1 MSVLNPRNRLVNF
14 RLSDEEFERLKNACG
29 QFGARSISDFARGS
43 VLDRIVDGPAA
54 SNARP
59 GERMVELDHKVAAL
73 EGQVS
78 QLLNLMEATGVT
90 NSGAMGAQQR
100 VGELTARS

>member
-14 RLSDEEFERLKNACG
+14 RLSDEEFEQLKNACA

-43 VLDRIVDGPAA
+43 VLDRIVDGPA
-54 SNARP
+54 STGRP
-59 GERMVELDHKVAAL
+59 GERIVELDHKVSAL

-78 QLLNLMEATGVT
+78 QLLNLIEATGGV
-90 NSGAMGAQQR
+90 SAMAGLHRAVEAGA
-100 VGELTARS
+100 VHS

>member
-14 RLSDEEFERLKNACG
+14 RLSDEEFERLKNACA

-43 VLDRIVDGPAA
+43 VLDRIVDGPASA
-54 SNARP
+54 SRP
-59 GERMVELDHKVAAL
+59 GERIVELDHKVSAL

-78 QLLNLMEATGVT
+78 QLLNLIEATGGVSAMAGLQRT
-90 NSGAMGAQQR
+90 AEVGA
-100 VGELTARS
+100 VHP